1 MTTETFRSL
10 TQETVHIYA
19 RTAKTVVR
27 TYRVGAH
34 RAVGGFSR
42 RLGAAGGRVERPVAD
57 SFVNV
62 GQKFAALVEAR
73 VDTVAS
79 TIDGAIDT
87 LAKGAS
93 QTLGSFAG
101 AADKFYRTLPTRAA
115 RVFTQVNMPAVRMS
129 RDLAA
134 QISRGAE
141 SVAKRVGGEAG
152 KAAAKPARRTA
163 VRKAARPAAAK
174 RVRKAAKAA

>member
-19 RTAKTVVR
+19 RTAKTVVK

-42 RLGAAGGRVERPVAD
+42 RLGAAGGRVERPVVD

-79 TIDGAIDT
+79 TVDGAIDT

-115 RVFTQVNMPAVRMS
+115 RVFSQVNMPAVRMS

-134 QISRGAE
+134 QIARGAE
-141 SVAKRVGGEAG
+141 TVAKRVGGEAG

-163 VRKAARPAAAK
+163 VRKAARPAAARTAK
-174 RVRKAAKAA
+174 RARKA

>member
-19 RTAKTVVR
+19 RTAKTVVK
-27 TYRVGAH
+27 TYRTGAN
-34 RAVGGFSR
+34 RALGGFSK
-42 RLGAAGGRVERPVAD
+42 RLGAAGTRMERPVVN
-57 SFVNV
+57 SLVNV
-62 GQKFAALVEAR
+62 GQQFAALIGAR
-73 VDTVAS
+73 IDAIS
-79 TIDGAIDT
+79 SAADGAIDT
-87 LAKGAS
+87 LAKGS
-93 QTLGSFAG
+93 SNTLGSFAG

-115 RVFTQVNMPAVRMS
+115 RVFSQVNMPAVRLS

-152 KAAAKPARRTA
+152 KVAAKPARRAA

-174 RVRKAAKAA
+174 RARKTAKAA